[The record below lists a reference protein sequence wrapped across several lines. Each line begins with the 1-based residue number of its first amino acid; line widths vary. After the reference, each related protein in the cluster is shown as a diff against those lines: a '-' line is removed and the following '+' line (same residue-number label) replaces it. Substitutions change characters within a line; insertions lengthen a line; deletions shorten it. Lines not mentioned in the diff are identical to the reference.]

1 MLALSAEPPLIGVEH
16 CGLNQAP
23 PTLRRFGPSRRNSSA
38 FAPLK
43 LSLIGSLGSDSPDRL
58 ATVTFA
64 ILDVI
69 FAGDVYTVPTGRNHS
84 SFSFY

>member
-1 MLALSAEPPLIGVEH
+1 MLALSAEPPPIGVNAAA
-16 CGLNQAP
+16 LYQAP

-38 FAPLK
+38 FLLLK